1 MSTFGLLFVLH
12 RQDQKR
18 VHEHQVQEELEAVR
32 ARSALE
38 MDQLK
43 SQMKEMYER
52 ENRYWV

>member
-1 MSTFGLLFVLH
+1 MSTFGLLFVLL

-52 ENRYWV
+52 ENRYWM